1 MTMTFD
7 LVVVG
12 AGPAGGSAAITA
24 ARGGAS
30 VLLLERGRF
39 PRHRVCGEFVS
50 AESLDLLHNLLDP
63 SHRKLIAEAPRI
75 AHGRIFTDGAVLKAK
90 IDPAAASITRFDL
103 DAALWDSCI
112 QARVET
118 RDDCTVQKVEG
129 RGPFTL
135 TTQHEV
141 FNATAVINATGR
153 WSNLASPATRAQLAK
168 QKKNGRWIGIKSHFR
183 EEVSPETSHAATDA
197 FVFVPE
203 NSVDLYFFDGG
214 YCGVQ
219 PVGRQNGSGT
229 RINACA
235 MVQSDVA
242 TTLPEV
248 LRRHPALAERS
259 RSWQP
264 LMDAVTT
271 SPLVFHEPE
280 PEFRGMLQAGDSA
293 TFVDPFVGD
302 GISLA
307 LRSGTLAAE
316 CLLPVFRSERSLG
329 QASAEYLTA
338 YKSRLSQVFRASSR
352 LRRMLRWPAIIRKP
366 ALSLLQKTP
375 SLTNQLVKM
384 TR

>member
-1 MTMTFD
+1 MTFD
-7 LVVVG
+7 LIVAG
-12 AGPAGGSAAITA
+12 AGPAGSSAAITA

-50 AESLDLLHNLLDP
+50 AESLDLLHKLLGP
-63 SHRKLIAEAPRI
+63 SHRKLIADAPRI
-75 AHGRIFTDGAVLKAK
+75 AHGRIFADGAVLQAK
-90 IDPAAASITRFDL
+90 IEPAAASITRFDL
-103 DAALWDSCI
+103 DGALWNSCI
-112 QARVET
+112 QAGVET
-118 RDDCTVQKVEG
+118 RDDCAVQKVGG

-135 TTQHEV
+135 TTQHEA

-153 WSNLASPATRAQLAK
+153 WSNLASPATRAQLAN

-183 EEVSPETSHAATDA
+183 EDVLPQTSHVATDA
-197 FVFVPE
+197 FVPE
-203 NSVDLYFFDGG
+203 NSVDLYFFAGG

-248 LRRHPALAERS
+248 LRLHPALAKRS
-259 RSWQP
+259 CSWQP

-316 CLLPVFRSERSLG
+316 CLLPVFRNERSLE
-329 QASAEYLTA
+329 QASAEYLNA
-338 YKSRLSQVFRASSR
+338 YKSRLAQVFRASSR

-375 SLTNQLVKM
+375 SLTSQLVKM